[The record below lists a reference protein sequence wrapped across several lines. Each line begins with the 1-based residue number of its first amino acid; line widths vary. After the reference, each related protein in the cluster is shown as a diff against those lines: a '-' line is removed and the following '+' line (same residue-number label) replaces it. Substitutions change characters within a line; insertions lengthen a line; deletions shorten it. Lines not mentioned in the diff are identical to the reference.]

1 MKFLFP
7 ETPEG
12 LKRRDRILLA
22 LLLLVLLSLVLRAT
36 RKPHGVLE
44 RNQQFGARFLQGR
57 DPYFDPARGHRIHG
71 PYPPSL
77 ALAAAPLSLL
87 PTPAARVVWASLQGA
102 AILGL
107 FFLLR
112 RWTRLWW
119 PSLAPHAPVLYAG
132 ALLLASRFLLRDTAG
147 GGGNLLY
154 AALAVL
160 GLDLHFRGREK
171 TAGLPLALGLVLKPN
186 LAPLLLFFLV
196 KRKFKTPLSALGAA
210 LVLALLPGLLYGME
224 RYMELWSRWASDVL
238 SYLSLNDLHHA
249 FLVPDGMPPAK
260 FAMNQ
265 CLREAVHRLFRPPGD
280 SGAFD
285 VHVLL
290 LSPAAASWAARLLG
304 LALLGWTLH
313 SASRPAGPRGRV
325 LQALAFLPLSL
336 LLSPV
341 TWKAHHA
348 ALLPLFFVLLLEA
361 VRRKGRPLLLSAG
374 LALYYPA
381 CDLAS
386 QDILGKAAKNYLQAV
401 SVVTWFCLAL
411 LAGTLLLAPRA
422 DSPPVGGDEKT

>member
-1 MKFLFP
+1 MKILFP
-7 ETPEG
+7 DSPEAR
-12 LKRRDRILLA
+12 LRRDRVLSGILLA
-22 LLLLVLLSLVLRAT
+22 LLLLLVLRAM

-77 ALAAAPLSLL
+77 SLAAAPLSLL
-87 PTPAARVVWASLQGA
+87 PTPAARLAWASLQGA
-102 AILGL
+102 VLLGL

-112 RWTRLWW
+112 RWARTWW
-119 PSLAPHAPVLYAG
+119 PGQAPHASVFYGG

-154 AALAVL
+154 AALAAA

-171 TAGLPLALGLVLKPN
+171 SAGLPIALGLVLKPN

-196 KRKFKTPLSALGAA
+196 KKKYKTLLSALGGAA
-210 LVLALLPGLLYGME
+210 LLAFLPGLLYGMGP
-224 RYMELWSRWASDVL
+224 YLELWRRWAADVF
-238 SYLSLNDLHHA
+238 SFLSLNDLHHSI
-249 FLVPDGMPPAK
+249 LVPDGMPPAK

-265 CLREAVHRLFRPPGD
+265 CLREAIFRLFRPPGD

-285 VHVLL
+285 VHWLL
-290 LSPAAASWAARLLG
+290 LSPTAASWLARGLGLFLLG
-304 LALLGWTLH
+304 LTTWT
-313 SASRPAGPRGRV
+313 ASRHAGPRGRV
-325 LQALAFLPLSL
+325 FQALAFFPLAL

-348 ALLPLFFVLLLEA
+348 ALLPLFFVLLLETS
-361 VRRKGRPLLLSAG
+361 RRRGRPLFLPAG
-374 LALYYPA
+374 LALYYLA

-386 QDILGKAAKNYLQAV
+386 QDLLGKAAKNYLQAL

-411 LAGTLLLAPRA
+411 LLATLYLSRRAGEEPVTLRT
-422 DSPPVGGDEKT
+422 G

>member
-7 ETPEG
+7 EAAEVRA
-12 LKRRDRILLA
+12 RRDRILLA
-22 LLLLVLLSLVLRAT
+22 LLLLILLGLVFRAG

-44 RNQQFGARFLQGR
+44 RNQQFGARFLEGK

-77 ALAAAPLSLL
+77 SLAAAPLSLL
-87 PTPAARVVWASLQGA
+87 PTGAARAVWAGLQGLA
-102 AILGL
+102 VLGL

-112 RWTRLWW
+112 RWARLWW
-119 PSLAPHAPVLYAG
+119 PGQAPHASVFYAG
-132 ALLLASRFLLRDTAG
+132 ALLLASRYLLRDTAG

-154 AALAVL
+154 AALAAL
-160 GLDLHFRGREK
+160 GLDLHFRGKEK
-171 TAGLPLALGLVLKPN
+171 TAGLPLALGLALKPN
-186 LAPLLLFFLV
+186 LTPLLLFFLV
-196 KRKFKTPLSALGAA
+196 KRKFRTLGTALGAA
-210 LVLALLPGLLYGME
+210 LLLALLPGLLYGMG
-224 RYMELWSRWASDVL
+224 RYLELWTRWASDVF

-249 FLVPDGMPPAK
+249 ALVPDGMPPAK

-290 LSPAAASWAARLLG
+290 LSPAAAAWAARALA
-304 LALLGWTLH
+304 LALLLLT
-313 SASRPAGPRGRV
+313 AFQAARPAGPRGKV
-325 LQALAFLPLSL
+325 LQVLSFLPLSL

-348 ALLPLFFVLLLEA
+348 ALLPLFFVLLLEGA
-361 VRRKGRPLLLSAG
+361 RRGWRPLSLPIGLL
-374 LALYYPA
+374 LYYLA
-381 CDLAS
+381 CDMAS
-386 QDILGKAAKNYLQAV
+386 QDILGKAAKNYLQAL
-401 SVVTWFCLAL
+401 SIVTWFCLAL
-411 LAGTLLLAPRA
+411 LMGTLLLAGKA
-422 DSPPVGGDEKT
+422 DPVTPGGG

>member
-1 MKFLFP
+1 MKVLFP
-7 ETPEG
+7 EGQEAR
-12 LKRRDRILLA
+12 KRRDKVLLA
-22 LLLLVLLSLVLRAT
+22 LLVLVLLGLVLRAT

-44 RNQQFGARFLQGR
+44 RNQQFGARFLRGQ

-87 PTPAARVVWASLQGA
+87 PTPAARVVWASLQGI

-107 FFLLR
+107 FFILRGWAR
-112 RWTRLWW
+112 RWW
-119 PSLAPHAPVLYAG
+119 PAQAPHAAVFYAG

-154 AALAVL
+154 AVLAVL

-171 TAGLPLALGLVLKPN
+171 AAGIPIGLGLALKPN
-186 LAPLLLFFLV
+186 LAPLLLFFAV
-196 KRKFKTPLSALGAA
+196 KRKFKTPLAALGTA
-210 LVLALLPGLLYGME
+210 LVLAVLPGLFFGME
-224 RYMELWSRWASDVL
+224 SYLHLWSRWGRDVFT
-238 SYLSLNDLHHA
+238 YLSLNDLHHA
-249 FLVPDGMPPAK
+249 ALVPDGMPPAK

-265 CLREAVHRLFRPPGD
+265 CLREAVHRLFRAPGD

-285 VHVLL
+285 VHLLL

-304 LALLGWTLH
+304 LALLGATLFT
-313 SASRPAGPRGRV
+313 ASRQAKERGTV

-348 ALLPLFFVLLLEA
+348 ALLPLFFVLLLETA
-361 VRRKGRPLLLSAG
+361 RRKGRPFLLPAG
-374 LALYYPA
+374 LVLYYLA
-381 CDLAS
+381 CDMAS
-386 QDILGKAAKNYLQAV
+386 QDILGKAAKNYLQAL

-411 LAGTLLLAPRA
+411 LLGTLYLSAA
-422 DSPPVGGDEKT
+422 KDSPAP